1 MDLNK
6 RQELFSFFI
15 LRKNITVFPI
25 KFYIKLPNIF
35 AEAFQKL
42 NINRELDRQSN
53 GQENIFT
60 ESYFVQNKLKGN
72 IIAADKTFEM

>member
-1 MDLNK
+1 M
-6 RQELFSFFI
+6 QQ
-15 LRKNITVFPI
+15 
-25 KFYIKLPNIF
+25 PNIF

-60 ESYFVQNKLKGN
+60 ESYSVQNELKGN